1 MANELAVKQSY
12 QSQIQAAVERY
23 NMTVEYVKTIMK
35 EGKDFGAVPGT
46 DKPTLL
52 KPGAEK
58 LSSLFNLYPVF
69 RPTDKL
75 LDWENGLF
83 FYQYE
88 ASLVHRQTGE
98 IWGTGLGSCNS
109 RESKYQYR
117 KGERACP
124 TCGKAAIIKGKQE
137 YGGGWI
143 CFAKKGGC
151 GAKFKDGDQA
161 IESQTTGRIIN
172 PDIPDLVNTI
182 DKMAQKRALVAA
194 ALIAC
199 NASEFFTQDVEDMG
213 FVGDYIPGE
222 WRDVEPAQQ
231 KQAHAAPPMPVEP
244 ASPLTLSEAKEI
256 TNSDGEKYGD
266 LPSDKLRG
274 MRKSI
279 TQAIAKNHLEEAQK
293 ALYHR
298 KLTAIELIL
307 EDRANQEAQPDNN
320 NTDQN

>member
-75 LDWENGLF
+75 LDWDNGLF

-117 KGERACP
+117 KGERTCP
-124 TCGKAAIIKGKQE
+124 TCGKATIIKGKQE

-161 IESQTTGRIIN
+161 IESQVTGRVIN

-213 FVGDYIPGE
+213 FVGDYVPGE
-222 WRDVEPAQQ
+222 WREVDTT
-231 KQAHAAPPMPVEP
+231 HAAPVKQADPPVM
-244 ASPLTLSEAKEI
+244 TLADAKEV
-256 TNSDGEKYGD
+256 TNSKGVKFADFTTEE
-266 LPSDKLRG
+266 LH
-274 MRKSI
+274 
-279 TQAIAKNHLEEAQK
+279 QAQTRLQEVAKNAPKEVLYQK
-293 ALYHR
+293 NL
-298 KLTAIELIL
+298 KAIGLIL
-307 EDRANQEAQPDNN
+307 EDRESQEAQPADNT
-320 NTDQN
+320 TDTTA